1 MDSRLLDMENNT
13 SLLVETARTILD
25 NMRTVFL
32 GKDMELKLSLM
43 TLLSGGHLL
52 IEDVPGVGKTVL
64 ARTLAKS
71 LGCEFSRIQF
81 TPDLLPSDVTG
92 VSVFSSSTGEF
103 QFKPGPIL
111 SQIVLADEVNRATPK
126 TQSALLEAMEE
137 GQVTVDGA
145 THLVG
150 DPHMVIATQNPIEY
164 EGTFPLPEAQ
174 LDRFLIRLHVGYP
187 RETEEIAIMDG
198 QQYKHPIDD
207 LKAVATGSDIAA
219 MKNVISQ
226 VHVDS
231 LVKQYIVRI
240 VNRTREHP
248 DIYLG
253 SSPRGSI
260 GLMRLAQASAFLAGR
275 AYVDPDDVRE
285 LAPAVLSHRLIMH
298 PSVRPAD
305 SDSMQVTSDILEE
318 IPVPGMNSRL
328 GPSGN

>member
-25 NMRTVFL
+25 NMRTVVL

-137 GQVTVDGA
+137 GQV
-145 THLVG
+145 LS
-150 DPHMVIATQNPIEY
+150 
-164 EGTFPLPEAQ
+164 
-174 LDRFLIRLHVGYP
+174 LIH
-187 RETEEIAIMDG
+187 I
-198 QQYKHPIDD
+198 
-207 LKAVATGSDIAA
+207 
-219 MKNVISQ
+219 
-226 VHVDS
+226 
-231 LVKQYIVRI
+231 
-240 VNRTREHP
+240 
-248 DIYLG
+248 
-253 SSPRGSI
+253 
-260 GLMRLAQASAFLAGR
+260 
-275 AYVDPDDVRE
+275 
-285 LAPAVLSHRLIMH
+285 
-298 PSVRPAD
+298 
-305 SDSMQVTSDILEE
+305 
-318 IPVPGMNSRL
+318 
-328 GPSGN
+328 